1 MSRKLYWALGVL
13 IVLFGTA
20 FVFVTIHDRAE
31 IRQLKQEAAAAEK
44 MWADHKKAKQ
54 AAQTPMDYTKPPPG
68 KTFANGGHW
77 HNGEWHDGPHG
88 TPIVV
93 DDVPKTEPV
102 PMESVVIEGVGDLK
116 EWLTFFESF
125 PDDLPLEEFQKFR
138 EKHRQYY
145 DATRAFDYKNA
156 SPEVSAMMRR
166 ISEKI
171 TKVQTNVFAKKA
183 AVRAEADARRA
194 EWARQNPQPRA
205 LFAGSEESTAIFE
218 SSAPKGG
225 DE

>member
-1 MSRKLYWALGVL
+1 MSRKLIGGLSVL
-13 IVLFGTA
+13 IVLVIAGVSYMFA
-20 FVFVTIHDRAE
+20 VQYAE
-31 IRQLKQEAAAAEK
+31 IRQLKKEAAAAEK
-44 MWADHKKAKQ
+44 IWADHEKVKQ
-54 AAQTPMDYTKPPPG
+54 AAQTPMDYSKPPPG

-77 HNGEWHDGPHG
+77 HNGEWHDGPHKA
-88 TPIVV
+88 PIVV

-102 PMESVVIEGVGDLK
+102 QMESVVIEGVGDLK

-145 DATRAFDYKNA
+145 DATRGFDYKNA
-156 SPEVSAMMRR
+156 SPEVSAMLRR

-183 AVRAEADARRA
+183 AVRAEDRARRG
-194 EWARQNPQPRA
+194 PPPRA
-205 LFAGSEESTAIFE
+205 IFVGSEESTAIFE
-218 SSAPKGG
+218 SSASNEGG
-225 DE
+225 NE